1 MIFRLS
7 QIQCF
12 PPIESPGSTVL
23 ILGSMPGKASLQAG
37 QYYGHPRNAFW
48 PIMGELLG
56 AAPSLP
62 YEARIKLLQ
71 SAGIALWDV
80 LASCVRDG
88 SLDASIVESSVSAN
102 DFNAFF
108 LSHPAITDVFFNG
121 ATAEKYFQKYVRH
134 LLEPPNALRFQRLPS
149 SSPAHA
155 SKTYLQKLAAWEAII
170 Y

>member
-1 MIFRLS
+1 
-7 QIQCF
+7 
-12 PPIESPGSTVL
+12 
-23 ILGSMPGKASLQAG
+23 
-37 QYYGHPRNAFW
+37 
-48 PIMGELLG
+48 MGELLG

-88 SLDASIVESSVSAN
+88 SLDASIVESTVSAN
-102 DFNAFF
+102 DFKAFF

-134 LLEPPNALRFQRLPS
+134 LLEPPNALRFERLPS

-155 SKTYLQKLAAWEAII
+155 SKTYQQKLTAWQAALALVIVPPNC
-170 Y
+170 